1 VTTRTDG
8 GARLT
13 DEQLNEFLQLV
24 RKVDTVELKLTIPDS
39 NRRSAAAAL
48 DVDPLNAQIRQVFF
62 FDTIDLTLNKA
73 GVVLRARRIQG
84 RDGDSTVKLRPVVPD
99 DLSPEIRKSPAFG
112 VEVDALP
119 GGYVCSGTMK
129 GVATATAVRETAA
142 GLRPIRKLFTKEQRA
157 FYAAH
162 APEGVELDDLLILG
176 PITVFKLKL
185 APRDFSY
192 GLVVEQWN
200 YPDGSRIVEL
210 STKCMPNEAFQAGLE
225 ARAYLTGIGIDIS
238 GEQQT
243 KTAAALDFFIKEARA
258 ENGGKARTRKTT
270 QG

>member
-1 VTTRTDG
+1 MTTTTDG
-8 GARLT
+8 GVRMT
-13 DEQLNEFLQLV
+13 DEQLNEFLKLV
-24 RKVDTVELKLTIPDS
+24 RKVDTVELKVTIPDS

-99 DLSPEIRKSPAFG
+99 DLSPEIRSSAAFG

-185 APRDFSY
+185 APRDFRY

-210 STKCMPNEAFQAGLE
+210 STKCTPNEAFQAGLE
-225 ARAYLTGIGIDIS
+225 ARAYLSGIGIDIS

-243 KTAAALDFFIKEARA
+243 KTAAALDFFINEARA
-258 ENGGKARTRKTT
+258 ENGTKPRSRKPAV
-270 QG
+270 

>member
-1 VTTRTDG
+1 MTTKTTGPD
-8 GARLT
+8 RLT
-13 DEQLNEFLQLV
+13 DEQLNELLNLV
-24 RKVDTVELKLTIPDS
+24 KKVDSVELKLTIPDS
-39 NRRSAAAAL
+39 TRRSAAAAL

-84 RDGDSTVKLRPVVPD
+84 RDGDSTVKLRPVAPD
-99 DLSPEIRKSPAFG
+99 DLSPELRKNPAFG

-129 GVATATAVRETAA
+129 GVATAVAVRETAA

-162 APEGVELDDLLILG
+162 APEGIELDDLLILG

-185 APRDFSY
+185 APRDFNR
-192 GLVVEQWN
+192 GLVIEQWN

-210 STKCMPNEAFQAGLE
+210 STKCHPSEAFQVAAE
-225 ARAYLTGIGIDIS
+225 ARAYLSGIGIDLS

-243 KTAAALDFFIKEARA
+243 KTAAALEFFINEARA
-258 ENGGKARTRKTT
+258 ENGGNTKTRKSPTS
-270 QG
+270 